1 MHEHL
6 PIFQICV
13 FNLISIFKIPKYKYL
28 ITIICLP
35 NSEEISTY
43 LSHISMIIKKS
54 TQDYFLSEICLCLLL
69 ILSLGAHEFTIILSK
84 HSFQMGAQ

>member
-1 MHEHL
+1 MHL

-13 FNLISIFKIPKYKYL
+13 FNLISIFKIPKYTYL

-43 LSHISMIIKKS
+43 LSHIGMIIKKS
-54 TQDYFLSEICLCLLL
+54 TQDIFIRDTMPTLNL
-69 ILSLGAHEFTIILSK
+69 ILRCP
-84 HSFQMGAQ
+84 